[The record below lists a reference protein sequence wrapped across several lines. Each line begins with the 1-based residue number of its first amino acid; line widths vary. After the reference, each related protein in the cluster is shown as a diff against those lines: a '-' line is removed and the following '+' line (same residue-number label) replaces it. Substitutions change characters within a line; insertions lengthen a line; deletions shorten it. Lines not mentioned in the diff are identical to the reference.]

1 MCAGGRH
8 GTGAEWVLDGKSV
21 RVSWS
26 FLVPVMADESEQR
39 VQVFFQKKVL
49 LNAASMPWELILQL
63 VHSLLK
69 GSFFKSSARDLD
81 LASLKEDTMM
91 VKFPQV
97 KSTAIF
103 LETCPTEA
111 HWRGLKRSQG
121 QSG

>member
-91 VKFPQV
+91 VKFPQ
-97 KSTAIF
+97 
-103 LETCPTEA
+103 
-111 HWRGLKRSQG
+111 
-121 QSG
+121 

>member
-1 MCAGGRH
+1 M
-8 GTGAEWVLDGKSV
+8 LIDK
-21 RVSWS
+21 
-26 FLVPVMADESEQR
+26 VPLALPAYEQS
-39 VQVFFQKKVL
+39 L
-49 LNAASMPWELILQL
+49 SDHILQL
-63 VHSLLK
+63 EHSLLK

-103 LETCPTEA
+103 LETCPTET